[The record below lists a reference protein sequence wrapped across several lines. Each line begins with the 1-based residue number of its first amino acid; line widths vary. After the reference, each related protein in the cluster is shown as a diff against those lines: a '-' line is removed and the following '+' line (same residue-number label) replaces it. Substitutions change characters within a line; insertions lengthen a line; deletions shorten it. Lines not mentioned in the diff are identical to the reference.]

1 MAGRHVN
8 RATFFLA
15 LILVL
20 PVLTKTAAVS
30 PAALP
35 PNAPKLILVLAL
47 DQMRYDYIPRFN
59 ALYKGGLRRLID
71 KGAVFTN
78 ANYRHAVTETGPGH
92 SVILSGRPSSHSGIG
107 CNDWWAPL
115 VRALGHVV

>member
-30 PAALP
+30 SAALP

-59 ALYKGGLRRLID
+59 ALYKGGLRRLND
-71 KGAVFTN
+71 KGAGFTN
-78 ANYRHAVTETGPGH
+78 ANYRHAVKETGPGQ
-92 SVILSGRPSSHSGIG
+92 SVILSGGQPSHSGIRG
-107 CNDWWAPL
+107 NAWWDPL
-115 VRALGHVV
+115 VLA